1 MVNNNK
7 NLKEM
12 EISKPEH
19 RGGLIIIIIIIDKS
33 IAKVKKQ
40 KNFFFHEYT

>member
-19 RGGLIIIIIIIDKS
+19 RGDLIIIIDKS

-40 KNFFFHEYT
+40 KKFFFHEYT